1 MPDEVDQFCGNC
13 FCTVLTMTIVPLHG
27 VLNIMTKHHVL
38 MFVKIINFN

>member
-1 MPDEVDQFCGNC
+1 M
-13 FCTVLTMTIVPLHG
+13 TVKSCEKLEKSRVALTIDIVPLHG

>member
-1 MPDEVDQFCGNC
+1 MKWISFAA
-13 FCTVLTMTIVPLHG
+13 TVFGTVSTMTIVPLHG

>member
-1 MPDEVDQFCGNC
+1 M
-13 FCTVLTMTIVPLHG
+13 LMMIIVPPHG